1 MQTRPPEVPDD
12 LVESAATEH
21 WGLPRG
27 TATYLPVGHGSHHW
41 LLEAAPDRWFASL
54 DVLSSTEPTASFDR
68 LAAALGAAFAAR
80 ESGLGFVVAP
90 LPSRDGRVVVPLSG
104 RHALALYP
112 WLDGQARSFADELDD
127 PTAGEVTRMLAA
139 LHGVPSDRLTTAGRE
154 GFGLP
159 GREVVE
165 SALDEAGRGVRW
177 PGVYGDA
184 LGRLLAEQG
193 DPIRR
198 ALDRQDR
205 LLLAAGSQRERFVLT
220 HGEPHPGNLLRT
232 THGLRLV
239 DWDTA
244 LLAPPERDVW
254 LLDARTRGRGAAA
267 YSALT
272 GHTLSP
278 QLLEWYRLRWAL
290 VDVALFVELLRDAD
304 VETADTTWSWPALQ
318 ETVTD
323 LDALGPR

>member
-1 MQTRPPEVPDD
+1 MQTRPPEVSDG
-12 LVESAATEH
+12 LVESAAAEH
-21 WGLPRG
+21 WGLPSL

-41 LLEAAPDRWFASL
+41 LLEAGPDRWFVSL
-54 DVLSSTEPTASFDR
+54 DVLSPADPEESFGR
-68 LAAALGAAFAAR
+68 LAAALGVAVAAR
-80 ESGLGFVVAP
+80 ESGLVFVVAP
-90 LPSRDGRVVVPLSG
+90 LWSNDGSPVVLLPG
-104 RHALALYP
+104 GHAMAVYP
-112 WLDGQARSFADELDD
+112 YLEGSAGSFGEDLDD
-127 PTAGEVTRMLAA
+127 GTAGELTRMLAA
-139 LHGVPSDRLTTAGRE
+139 LHAVPSDRLTTAGRE

-165 SALDEAGRGVRW
+165 SALDEAARGVRW

-193 DPIRR
+193 EPVRR
-198 ALDRQDR
+198 ALDRQDQ

-232 THGLRLV
+232 AHGLRLV

-254 LLDARTRGRGAAA
+254 LLDARTGGRGAAA

-272 GHTLSP
+272 GQPLSP

-290 VDVALFVELLRDAD
+290 VDVALFVELLRDAE

-318 ETVTD
+318 DIVAD
-323 LDALGPR
+323 LDALGRW